1 MVAGSLV
8 RGGSTHGNPHD
19 ITTSGGND
27 MGLISGIAKY
37 SILKR
42 VFSAIMGRR
51 GRSAAGRGR
60 RRY

>member
-1 MVAGSLV
+1 
-8 RGGSTHGNPHD
+8 
-19 ITTSGGND
+19 

-42 VFSAIMGRR
+42 VFSAVMGRR